1 MWKRRTR
8 VFLNVRYASFLLSH
22 RIEFGLLILKTSE
35 SFVFNVSLIDNRF
48 KVHITFLFEFVAS
61 ETSQGI

>member
-8 VFLNVRYASFLLSH
+8 VFLNVRYAPFLLSH

-35 SFVFNVSLIDNRF
+35 SFVSLIDNRF